1 MPRERP
7 GTAWL
12 TPLPRSARKLQTVG
26 EIDQANG
33 LELFVGTVED
43 TDISE
48 PSQRLLSPWDF
59 GKGKG

>member
-12 TPLPRSARKLQTVG
+12 TPRPRSARKLQTVG